1 MHFFQRKFLVSPAR
15 STGLTRENNIAQ
27 SLAGPLAGPISSSD
41 INLRES
47 QMIKRYIERMRRHRL
62 RIRAARQLH
71 ELSDFHL
78 QDIGL
83 DRGMIEDV
91 I

>member
-1 MHFFQRKFLVSPAR
+1 
-15 STGLTRENNIAQ
+15 
-27 SLAGPLAGPISSSD
+27 
-41 INLRES
+41 
-47 QMIKRYIERMRRHRL
+47 MIKRYMERMRRHRL